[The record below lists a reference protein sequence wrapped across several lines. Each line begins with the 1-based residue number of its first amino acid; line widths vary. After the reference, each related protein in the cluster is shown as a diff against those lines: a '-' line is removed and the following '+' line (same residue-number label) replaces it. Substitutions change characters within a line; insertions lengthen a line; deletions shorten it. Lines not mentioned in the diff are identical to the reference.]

1 MKGSFDLALAIA
13 ILILGTVIFFF
24 SFFSLNDDAEQVQQF
39 FDDPVGEVIT
49 NDVIQAVGDVNLAQT
64 CGWNSLLAQVEGLTL
79 TLARIFGE
87 SVVESYLLTRAP
99 DGSSWEAVRFFVAGG
114 SVFIEFITDDHLER
128 LIQEAENKGCGDC
141 YIVLAAGNI
150 LTDQC
155 CGVDHSDGGDQ
166 GGGGCTTNTDC
177 TGDRVACINGQCMPC
192 SEGNAPAGMI
202 QSTYDFDSSFFANL
216 NRGFILLTSNWDES
230 IDVGCVPCPA
240 GFDGFN
246 FCGCPGNTAPD
257 GNGGCTRCR
266 PGFGGSFGNC
276 DSSGEGSTGSEGGSG
291 TEGGNGFDGTGSN
304 GSGATGGPGS
314 SNGLF
319 NPENP

>member
-24 SFFSLNDDAEQVQQF
+24 SFFSLNDDAEEVQQF

-49 NDVIQAVGDVNLAQT
+49 NDVTQAVGDVNLAQT
-64 CGWNSLLAQVEGLTL
+64 CRWNSLLDQVEGLTR
-79 TLARIFGE
+79 TLAQIFDE
-87 SVVESYLLTRAP
+87 SVESYLLTRAP
-99 DGSSWEAVRFFVAGG
+99 DGSWEAVRFFVAGG
-114 SVFIEFITDDHLER
+114 SVSNELITDNDLR
-128 LIQEAENKGCGDC
+128 QMLIQEAENQGCDHC
-141 YIVLAAGNI
+141 YIAHAVRNI
-150 LTDQC
+150 LTGQC
-155 CGVDHSDGGDQ
+155 CGRDHSDGGDQ

-192 SEGNAPAGMI
+192 SEGNVPAGII
-202 QSTYDFDSSFFANL
+202 QSMYDFDSSFFANL
-216 NRGFILLTSNWDES
+216 NRGFIRLTSNWGEP
-230 IDVGCVPCPA
+230 IDVGCVPCPE

-246 FCGCPGNTAPD
+246 FCGCPANTAPD

-266 PGFGGSFGNC
+266 PGFGGSYGNC
-276 DSSGEGSTGSEGGSG
+276 DSAGAGSTGSQGGGG